1 VGFAIIGLNR
11 RNLSIFAAFAA
22 IGIMLVMGSIAQAQQ
37 ALVTNRGVVELETT
51 SSTGISV
58 RMAEDLANLI
68 DDGATR
74 RLVPVV
80 GKGSLQNLT
89 DLKFLRGIDIAIL
102 QADVLDYAREQR
114 LFPGLDTSFTYIA
127 KLHNEEFHLL
137 ARPEIRTIEDLA
149 NQKVN
154 VDVRGSGTAVTA
166 SRLFDSIKLQ
176 VTATYDNQLAALEKL
191 RKGEIAAIAFV
202 AGKPAPLFY
211 TIEGETGLHF
221 LNVPYRTT
229 PTSVYAPTRLT
240 TADYPTLV
248 AQDRPVDT
256 VAVGS
261 VLAAAEL
268 RQIPERYQNVSNF
281 VDAFFTRFQSLL
293 GPGNHPKWQEVN
305 IAAEI
310 PGWRRYPPAEQ
321 WLQRNSQIAKI
332 QDTDVLKAMF
342 SRYID
347 ERRQAAHGAQ
357 MTEQEKAALFQ
368 QFQTWHNGQT
378 R

>member
-1 VGFAIIGLNR
+1 MIGLNR
-11 RNLSIFAAFAA
+11 RNLSIFAA

-137 ARPEIRTIEDLA
+137 ARPEIITIEDLA

-202 AGKPAPLFY
+202 AGKPAPLFS

-221 LNVPYRTT
+221 LNVPYRAT

-368 QFQTWHNGQT
+368 QFQTWRNGQT